1 MFANT
6 VKPHSAMDIL
16 LDEQVPEL
24 ALGPLRALL
33 SNHRIEH
40 VQKIGWKGKQDLN
53 LIPDMKRRGYTVL
66 VTADTDQLSDHDECR
81 AIKKAGI
88 HHVRFDRS
96 GRGAAMTASAVAT
109 VIAGLPL
116 VIPRLEDESGQ
127 RLVALK
133 LVPCCDAQ
141 FTITDP
147 ERDPP
152 TQYWPG
158 RRTVNRRR
166 VPRTGEGA

>member
-1 MFANT
+1 
-6 VKPHSAMDIL
+6 MDIL

-33 SNHRIEH
+33 SGHRIEH
-40 VQKIGWKGKQDLN
+40 VQKIGWKGKLDVN
-53 LIPDMKRRGYTVL
+53 LIPDMRRRGYVAL
-66 VTADTDQLSDHDECR
+66 VTADTDQLKDHEECR

-88 HHVRFDRS
+88 HHIRFDRS
-96 GRGAAMTASAVAT
+96 GKGAAMTASAVAT

-116 VIPRLEDESGQ
+116 VIPRLEDEPGQ

-133 LVPCCDAQ
+133 LVPCSETQ

-147 ERDPP
+147 ETDPP

-166 VPRTGEGA
+166 VPRAREST